1 MTERKLLL
9 LVAATALFSV
19 AGTYLGIRVR
29 QGGEPPSDG
38 LRVPLPSSVL
48 HERREY
54 TVFLP
59 QGYEAAP
66 GARYPVLYV
75 LDGEV
80 QAGHTAESAALLT
93 RLGVIPPLIV
103 VGIPNVS
110 EDTRARDLTPP
121 ESWRPPAE
129 GAAPGSGA
137 ERFLSFLRTELIPKV
152 EAAYRTAPP
161 RILAGWSRSGLF
173 VLYSQ
178 VAAPSLFE
186 GRLAHSP
193 FVWSEEDERA
203 ATRLEEGLRAAPPA
217 QGFLFLS
224 LGDQEKETT
233 APFQRAVRA
242 LESNAAPALRWRA
255 DVSPGGSHETNARL
269 STPLALCAMF
279 APVTGQTCRPGA

>member
-9 LVAATALFSV
+9 LVAVTAVVSV
-19 AGTYLGIRVR
+19 AGTYLGIRVS
-29 QGGEPPSDG
+29 QGGEPPSG
-38 LRVPLPSSVL
+38 GRWIPLSSSVL
-48 HERREY
+48 DERRDY

-59 QGYEAAP
+59 QGYDDAP

-80 QAGHTAESAALLT
+80 QAGHTAESAALLA

-121 ESWRPPAE
+121 ESWRAAAE
-129 GAAPGSGA
+129 GAAPASGG
-137 ERFLSFLRTELIPKV
+137 ERFLSFLRTELIPKI
-152 EAAYRTAPP
+152 EAEYRTAPP
-161 RILAGWSRSGLF
+161 RMLAGWSRSGLF

-193 FVWSEEDERA
+193 FVRSEEDERA
-203 ATRLEEGLRAAPPA
+203 VTHLGEGLRAAPPTG
-217 QGFLFLS
+217 GFLFLS

-233 APFQRAVRA
+233 APFQRAVGA
-242 LESNAAPALRWRA
+242 LEGNAPPTLRWRA
-255 DVSPGGSHETNARL
+255 DVSPGGSHESNVRL

-279 APVTGQTCRPGA
+279 APATGQTCRPGA